1 MKISIKQKEASTS
14 AELKSKANKIRKD
27 IVRMITEA
35 KSGHPGGSLSAV
47 DVVTALY
54 FKVMRHNPKDPKW
67 EDRDRFILSKG
78 HAAPLLYSV
87 LAESGYFEVEELLT
101 LRKFGSR
108 LQGHPDMKR
117 LPGVEISTGSLGH
130 GLSVGNGMAI
140 AGKLNKK
147 GYRVYILLGDG
158 ECQEGQVWE
167 AAMTAS
173 HYKLDNVTAI
183 LDYNGLQIDGPV
195 KDVMHINPI
204 SNKWRAFGWYV
215 IEINGHDFKEILDS
229 FERVKKLKGKPSII
243 IAHTTK
249 GKGVSFMENVVDFH
263 GKAPTKEQMLQA
275 LKELEENEE

>member
-1 MKISIKQKEASTS
+1 METNVKQKEDIIIT
-14 AELKSKANKIRKD
+14 ELKLTANKIRKD

-67 EDRDRFILSKG
+67 KERDRFILSKG
-78 HAAPLLYSV
+78 HAAPLLYAV
-87 LAESGYFEVEELLT
+87 LAESGYFEVKELLT
-101 LRKFGSR
+101 LRKLGSR

-195 KDVMHINPI
+195 KDVMNINPI

-215 IEINGHDFKEILDS
+215 IEINGHDFKEIFDS
-229 FERVKKLKGKPSII
+229 FERVKKLKGKPGII

-263 GKAPTKEQMLQA
+263 GKAPTKEQMVQA

>member
-1 MKISIKQKEASTS
+1 METNVKQKEDIIIT
-14 AELKSKANKIRKD
+14 ELKLTANKVRKD
-27 IVRMITEA
+27 IVKMVTEA
-35 KSGHPGGSLSAV
+35 ESGHPGGSLSAA

-54 FKVMRHNPKDPKW
+54 FNVMRHKPENPKW

-78 HAAPLLYSV
+78 HAAPLLYAV
-87 LAESGYFEVEELLT
+87 LAESGYFEVKELLT
-101 LRKFGSR
+101 LRKLGSR

-117 LPGVEISTGSLGH
+117 LPGIEISTGSLGH

-140 AGKLNKK
+140 AGRLNGKNFRI
-147 GYRVYILLGDG
+147 YVLLGDG

-195 KDVMHINPI
+195 KDVMNINPI

-215 IEINGHDFKEILDS
+215 IEINGHDFKEIFDS
-229 FERVKKLKGKPSII
+229 FERVKKLKGKPGII

-263 GKAPTKEQMLQA
+263 GKAPTKEQTVQA

>member
-1 MKISIKQKEASTS
+1 METNVKQKEDIIVT
-14 AELKSKANKIRKD
+14 ELKLTANKVRKD
-27 IVRMITEA
+27 IVKMVTEA
-35 KSGHPGGSLSAV
+35 ESGHPGGSLSAA

-54 FKVMRHNPKDPKW
+54 FNVMRHKPENPKW

-78 HAAPLLYSV
+78 HAAPLLYAV
-87 LAESGYFEVEELLT
+87 LAESGYFEVKELLT
-101 LRKFGSR
+101 LRKLGSR

-117 LPGVEISTGSLGH
+117 LPGIEISTGSLGH

-140 AGKLNKK
+140 AGRLNGKNFRI
-147 GYRVYILLGDG
+147 YVLLGDG

-195 KDVMHINPI
+195 KDVMNINPI

-215 IEINGHDFKEILDS
+215 IEINGHDFKEIFDS
-229 FERVKKLKGKPSII
+229 FERVKKLKGKPGII

-263 GKAPTKEQMLQA
+263 GKAPTKEQTVQA

>member
-1 MKISIKQKEASTS
+1 METNVKQKEDIIIT
-14 AELKSKANKIRKD
+14 ELKLTANKVRKD
-27 IVRMITEA
+27 IVKMITEA

-54 FKVMRHNPKDPKW
+54 FNVMRHNPENPKW

-87 LAESGYFEVEELLT
+87 LAESGYFEVKELLT
-101 LRKFGSR
+101 LRKLGSR

-130 GLSVGNGMAI
+130 GLSAGNGIAM

-195 KDVMHINPI
+195 KDVMDIVPI
-204 SNKWRAFGWYV
+204 SKKWRAFGWNV
-215 IEINGHDFKEILDS
+215 LEINGHNFKEILDS
-229 FERVKKLKGKPSII
+229 FERGKKLNGKPSII
-243 IAHTTK
+243 IAHTIK

-263 GKAPTKEQMLQA
+263 GKAPTKEQMIQA
-275 LKELEENEE
+275 LKELEENEK

>member
-1 MKISIKQKEASTS
+1 METNVKQKEDIIIT
-14 AELKSKANKIRKD
+14 ELKLTANKVRKD
-27 IVRMITEA
+27 IVKMITEA
-35 KSGHPGGSLSAV
+35 KSGHPGGSLSAA

-54 FKVMRHNPKDPKW
+54 FKVMRHNPENPKW

-78 HAAPLLYSV
+78 HAAPLLYAV
-87 LAESGYFEVEELLT
+87 LAESGYFEVKELLT
-101 LRKFGSR
+101 LRKLGSR

-117 LPGVEISTGSLGH
+117 LPGIEISTGSLGH

-140 AGKLNKK
+140 AGKLNKR

-195 KDVMHINPI
+195 KDVMNINPI

-215 IEINGHDFKEILDS
+215 IEINGHDFKEIFDS

-263 GKAPTKEQMLQA
+263 GKAPTKEQMVQA

>member
-1 MKISIKQKEASTS
+1 MEISIRQKETSTV

-35 KSGHPGGSLSAV
+35 KSGHPGGSLSAT
-47 DVVTALY
+47 DIVTALY
-54 FKVMRHNPKDPKW
+54 FKVIRYNPENPKW

-87 LAESGYFEVEELLT
+87 LAESGYFKVEELLT
-101 LRKFGSR
+101 LRKLGSR

-117 LPGVEISTGSLGH
+117 LPGIEISTGSLGH

-140 AGKLNKK
+140 AGKLNGK
-147 GYRVYILLGDG
+147 GYMVYVLLGDG

-173 HYKLDNVTAI
+173 HYKLDNITAI

-195 KDVMHINPI
+195 EDIMNINPI
-204 SNKWRAFGWYV
+204 SDKWRAFGWYV

-229 FERVKKLKGKPSII
+229 FERVKELKGKPTII

-249 GKGVSFMENVVDFH
+249 GKDVSFMENVVDFH
-263 GKAPTKEQMLQA
+263 GKAPTKEQMVQA
-275 LKELEENEE
+275 LKELEENEK

>member
-1 MKISIKQKEASTS
+1 MKTTVKQKEDIIV
-14 AELKSKANKIRKD
+14 AELRLTANKVRKD
-27 IVRMITEA
+27 IVKMVTEA

-54 FKVMRHNPKDPKW
+54 FNVMRHNPENPKW

-87 LAESGYFEVEELLT
+87 LAESGYFEVKELLT
-101 LRKFGSR
+101 LRKLGSR

-117 LPGVEISTGSLGH
+117 LPGIEISTGSLGN
-130 GLSVGNGMAI
+130 GLSVGNGIAMAGRLN
-140 AGKLNKK
+140 GKNF
-147 GYRVYILLGDG
+147 RIYILLGDG

-195 KDVMHINPI
+195 KDVMNINPI

-215 IEINGHDFKEILDS
+215 IEINGHDFKEIFDS
-229 FERVKKLKGKPSII
+229 FERVKKLKGKPGII

-263 GKAPTKEQMLQA
+263 GKAPTKEQTVQA

>member
-1 MKISIKQKEASTS
+1 MEISVSQKENLII
-14 AELKSKANKIRKD
+14 AELKSKANKVRKD
-27 IVRMITEA
+27 IVKMITEA

-54 FKVMRHNPKDPKW
+54 FNVMRHNPENPKW
-67 EDRDRFILSKG
+67 ENRDRFILSKG

-87 LAESGYFEVEELLT
+87 LAESGYFEVKELLT
-101 LRKFGSR
+101 LRKLGSR

-117 LPGVEISTGSLGH
+117 LPGIEISTGSLGH
-130 GLSVGNGMAI
+130 GFSVGNGMAI
-140 AGKLNKK
+140 AGKLNRKDF
-147 GYRVYILLGDG
+147 RVYVLLGDG

-183 LDYNGLQIDGPV
+183 LDYNGLQLDGPV
-195 KDVMHINPI
+195 KDVMNINPI

-229 FERVKKLKGKPSII
+229 FEKVRKLKGKPSII

-263 GKAPTKEQMLQA
+263 GKAPTKEQMVQA

>member
-1 MKISIKQKEASTS
+1 MEISIKQKEASTS

-54 FKVMRHNPKDPKW
+54 FKVMRHNPKDPRWK
-67 EDRDRFILSKG
+67 DRDRFILSKG
-78 HAAPLLYSV
+78 HAAPLLYAV
-87 LAESGYFEVEELLT
+87 LAESGYFEVKELLT
-101 LRKFGSR
+101 LRKLGSR

-147 GYRVYILLGDG
+147 GYRVYVLLGDG

-195 KDVMHINPI
+195 KDVMNINPI

-215 IEINGHDFKEILDS
+215 IEINGHDFKEIFYS
-229 FERVKKLKGKPSII
+229 FEKVKKLKGKPGII

-263 GKAPTKEQMLQA
+263 GKAPTKEQTVQA

>member
-1 MKISIKQKEASTS
+1 METNVKQKEDIIIT
-14 AELKSKANKIRKD
+14 ELKLTANKVRKD
-27 IVRMITEA
+27 IVRMVTEA
-35 KSGHPGGSLSAV
+35 ESGHPGGSLSAA

-54 FKVMRHNPKDPKW
+54 FNVMRHKPENPKW

-78 HAAPLLYSV
+78 HAAPLLYAV
-87 LAESGYFEVEELLT
+87 LAERGYFEVKELLT
-101 LRKFGSR
+101 LRKLGSR

-117 LPGVEISTGSLGH
+117 LPGIEISTGSLGH

-140 AGKLNKK
+140 AGKLSKK
-147 GYRVYILLGDG
+147 GYRVYVLLGDG

-195 KDVMHINPI
+195 KDVMNINPI

-263 GKAPTKEQMLQA
+263 GKAPTKEQMVQA

>member
-1 MKISIKQKEASTS
+1 METNVKQKEDIIIT
-14 AELKSKANKIRKD
+14 ELKLTANKVRKD
-27 IVRMITEA
+27 IVKMITEA

-54 FKVMRHNPKDPKW
+54 FNVMRHNPENPKW

-87 LAESGYFEVEELLT
+87 LAESGYFEIKELLT

-173 HYKLDNVTAI
+173 HYRLDNVTVI
-183 LDYNGLQIDGPV
+183 LDYNGLQIDGAV
-195 KDVMHINPI
+195 KDIMNINPI
-204 SNKWRAFGWYV
+204 SNKWRAFGWYI

-229 FERVKKLKGKPSII
+229 FEKVKKLKGKPGII

-249 GKGVSFMENVVDFH
+249 GKGVSFMENVIDFH
-263 GKAPTKEQMLQA
+263 GKAPTKEQMVQA

>member
-1 MKISIKQKEASTS
+1 METNVKQKEDIIIT
-14 AELKSKANKIRKD
+14 ELKLTANKVRKD
-27 IVRMITEA
+27 IVRMITKA
-35 KSGHPGGSLSAV
+35 KSGHPGGSLSAA

-54 FKVMRHNPKDPKW
+54 FKVMRHNPENPKW

-78 HAAPLLYSV
+78 HAAPLLYAV
-87 LAESGYFEVEELLT
+87 LAESGYFEVKELLT
-101 LRKFGSR
+101 LRKLGSR

-117 LPGVEISTGSLGH
+117 LPGIEISTGSLGH

-140 AGKLNKK
+140 AGKLNKR

-195 KDVMHINPI
+195 KDVMNINPI

-215 IEINGHDFKEILDS
+215 IEINGHDFKEIFDS

-263 GKAPTKEQMLQA
+263 GKAPTKEQMVQA

>member
-1 MKISIKQKEASTS
+1 MKIYIKQKEASTS

-173 HYKLDNVTAI
+173 HYRLDNVTAI
-183 LDYNGLQIDGPV
+183 LDYNGLQIDGAV
-195 KDVMHINPI
+195 KDVMNINPI

-263 GKAPTKEQMLQA
+263 GKAPTKEQMVQA

>member
-1 MKISIKQKEASTS
+1 MEISVSQKENLIIT
-14 AELKSKANKIRKD
+14 ELKSKANKIRKD

-54 FKVMRHNPKDPKW
+54 FKVMRHNPENPKW

-87 LAESGYFEVEELLT
+87 LAESGYFEVKELLT
-101 LRKFGSR
+101 LRKLGSR

-117 LPGVEISTGSLGH
+117 LPGIEISTGSLGH

-140 AGKLNKK
+140 AGKLNRKDF
-147 GYRVYILLGDG
+147 RVYVLLGDG

-195 KDVMHINPI
+195 KDVMDIAPI
-204 SNKWRAFGWYV
+204 FKKWRAFGWNV
-215 IEINGHDFKEILDS
+215 VEINGHDFKEILDS
-229 FERVKKLKGKPSII
+229 FEKIKKLKGKPSII

-263 GKAPTKEQMLQA
+263 GKAPTKEQMVQA

>member
-1 MKISIKQKEASTS
+1 M
-14 AELKSKANKIRKD
+14 
-27 IVRMITEA
+27 VTEA

-54 FKVMRHNPKDPKW
+54 FNVMRHNPENPKW

-87 LAESGYFEVEELLT
+87 LAESGYFEVKELLT
-101 LRKFGSR
+101 LRKLGSR

-147 GYRVYILLGDG
+147 GFRVYILLGDG

-173 HYKLDNVTAI
+173 HYRLDNVTVI
-183 LDYNGLQIDGPV
+183 LDYNGLQIDGAV
-195 KDVMHINPI
+195 KDIMNINPI
-204 SNKWRAFGWYV
+204 SNKWRAFGWYI

-229 FERVKKLKGKPSII
+229 FERVKKLKGKPGII

-263 GKAPTKEQMLQA
+263 GKAPTKEQTVQA
-275 LKELEENEE
+275 LKELEENEK

>member
-1 MKISIKQKEASTS
+1 METNVKQKEDIIT
-14 AELKSKANKIRKD
+14 ELKLKANKIRKD
-27 IVRMITEA
+27 IVKMITKA
-35 KSGHPGGSLSAV
+35 RSGHPGGSLSAV

-54 FKVMRHNPKDPKW
+54 FNVMRHNPENPKW

-87 LAESGYFEVEELLT
+87 LAESVYFEIKELLT

-173 HYKLDNVTAI
+173 HYRLDNVTVI
-183 LDYNGLQIDGPV
+183 LDYNGLQIDGAV
-195 KDVMHINPI
+195 KDIMNINPI
-204 SNKWRAFGWYV
+204 SNQWRAFGWYI

-229 FERVKKLKGKPSII
+229 FEKVKKLKGKPSII
-243 IAHTTK
+243 IAHTIK
-249 GKGVSFMENVVDFH
+249 GKGVSFMENVIDFH
-263 GKAPTKEQMLQA
+263 GKAPTTEQMIQA

>member
-1 MKISIKQKEASTS
+1 MEISIKQKEAFTS
-14 AELKSKANKIRKD
+14 AELKSKASKIRKD

-67 EDRDRFILSKG
+67 KDRDRFILSKG

-87 LAESGYFEVEELLT
+87 LAESGYFEVKELLT
-101 LRKFGSR
+101 LRKLGSR

-117 LPGVEISTGSLGH
+117 LPGIEISTGSLGH

-140 AGKLNKK
+140 AGKLNKR

-263 GKAPTKEQMLQA
+263 GKAPTKEQMVQA

>member
-1 MKISIKQKEASTS
+1 MEISVSQKENLII

-54 FKVMRHNPKDPKW
+54 FKVMRHNPENPKW

-87 LAESGYFEVEELLT
+87 LAESGYFEVKELLT
-101 LRKFGSR
+101 LRKLGSR

-117 LPGVEISTGSLGH
+117 LPGIEISTGSLGH

-140 AGKLNKK
+140 AGKLNRKDF
-147 GYRVYILLGDG
+147 RVYVLLGDG

-195 KDVMHINPI
+195 KDVMDIAPI
-204 SNKWRAFGWYV
+204 SKKWRAFGWNV
-215 IEINGHDFKEILDS
+215 VEINGHDFKEILDS
-229 FERVKKLKGKPSII
+229 FEKIKKLKGKPSII

-263 GKAPTKEQMLQA
+263 GKAPTKEQMVQA

>member
-1 MKISIKQKEASTS
+1 METDAKQKEDIIIT
-14 AELKSKANKIRKD
+14 ELKLTANKVRKD
-27 IVRMITEA
+27 IVKMIAEA

-47 DVVTALY
+47 DVVTVLY
-54 FKVMRHNPKDPKW
+54 FNVMRHNPENPKW

-87 LAESGYFEVEELLT
+87 LAESGYFEVKELLT
-101 LRKFGSR
+101 LRKLGSR

-117 LPGVEISTGSLGH
+117 LPGIEISTGSLGH

-147 GYRVYILLGDG
+147 DYRVYVLLGDG

-167 AAMTAS
+167 GAMTAS

-183 LDYNGLQIDGPV
+183 LDYNGLQIDGSV
-195 KDVMHINPI
+195 KDVMDIAPI

-215 IEINGHDFKEILDS
+215 IEINGHDFKEIFDS
-229 FERVKKLKGKPSII
+229 FERVKKLKGKPGII
-243 IAHTTK
+243 IAYTTK

-263 GKAPTKEQMLQA
+263 GKAPTKEQAVQA

>member
-1 MKISIKQKEASTS
+1 MEISVSQKENLIIT
-14 AELKSKANKIRKD
+14 ELKSKANKIRKD

-54 FKVMRHNPKDPKW
+54 FKVMRHNPENPKW

-87 LAESGYFEVEELLT
+87 LAESGYFEVKELLT
-101 LRKFGSR
+101 LRKLGSR

-117 LPGVEISTGSLGH
+117 LPGIEISTGSLGH

-140 AGKLNKK
+140 AGKLNRKDF
-147 GYRVYILLGDG
+147 RVYVLLGDG

-195 KDVMHINPI
+195 KDVMDIAPI
-204 SNKWRAFGWYV
+204 SKKWRAFGWNV
-215 IEINGHDFKEILDS
+215 VEINGHDFKEILDS
-229 FERVKKLKGKPSII
+229 FEKIKKLKGKPSII

-263 GKAPTKEQMLQA
+263 GKAPTKEQMVQA

>member
-1 MKISIKQKEASTS
+1 MKIYIKQKEASTS

-47 DVVTALY
+47 DVVTVLY
-54 FKVMRHNPKDPKW
+54 FKVMRHNPKNPKW
-67 EDRDRFILSKG
+67 ENRDRFILSKG

-87 LAESGYFEVEELLT
+87 LAESGYFEVKELLT
-101 LRKFGSR
+101 LRKLGSR

-117 LPGVEISTGSLGH
+117 LAGVEISTGSLGH

-263 GKAPTKEQMLQA
+263 GKAPTKEQMVQA

>member
-1 MKISIKQKEASTS
+1 METNVKQKEDIIT
-14 AELKSKANKIRKD
+14 ELKSKANKIRKD
-27 IVRMITEA
+27 IVKMVTEA
-35 KSGHPGGSLSAV
+35 ESGHPGGSLSAA

-54 FKVMRHNPKDPKW
+54 FNVMRHKPENPKW

-78 HAAPLLYSV
+78 HAAPLLYAV
-87 LAESGYFEVEELLT
+87 LAESGYFKVKELLT
-101 LRKFGSR
+101 LRKLGSR
-108 LQGHPDMKR
+108 LQGHPDMRR
-117 LPGVEISTGSLGH
+117 LPGIEISTGSLGH

-147 GYRVYILLGDG
+147 GYRVYVLLGDG

-195 KDVMHINPI
+195 KDVMDIAPI
-204 SNKWRAFGWYV
+204 SKKWRAFGWNV
-215 IEINGHDFKEILDS
+215 VEINGHDFKEILDF
-229 FERVKKLKGKPSII
+229 FEKIKKLKGKPSII

-263 GKAPTKEQMLQA
+263 GKAPTKEQMVQA

>member
-1 MKISIKQKEASTS
+1 METNVKQREDIII
-14 AELKSKANKIRKD
+14 ELKLTANKVRKN
-27 IVRMITEA
+27 IVKMITEA

-54 FKVMRHNPKDPKW
+54 FNVMRHNPENPKW
-67 EDRDRFILSKG
+67 KDRDRFILSKG

-87 LAESGYFEVEELLT
+87 LAESGYFEVKELLT
-101 LRKFGSR
+101 LRKLGSR

-147 GYRVYILLGDG
+147 GYRVYVLLGDG

-195 KDVMHINPI
+195 KDVMNINPI

-215 IEINGHDFKEILDS
+215 IEINGHDFKEIFDS
-229 FERVKKLKGKPSII
+229 FERVKKLKGKPGII

-263 GKAPTKEQMLQA
+263 GKAPAKEQMVQA

>member
-1 MKISIKQKEASTS
+1 METNVKQREDIIIT
-14 AELKSKANKIRKD
+14 ELKLTANKIRKD
-27 IVRMITEA
+27 IVRMIAKA

-54 FKVMRHNPKDPKW
+54 FNVMRHKPENPKW

-78 HAAPLLYSV
+78 HAAPLLYAV
-87 LAESGYFEVEELLT
+87 LAESGYFEVKELLT
-101 LRKFGSR
+101 LRKLGSR

-147 GYRVYILLGDG
+147 GYRVYVLLGDG

-195 KDVMHINPI
+195 KDVMNINPI

-215 IEINGHDFKEILDS
+215 IEINGHDFKEIFDS
-229 FERVKKLKGKPSII
+229 FERVKKLKGKPGII

-263 GKAPTKEQMLQA
+263 GKAPTKEQMVQA
-275 LKELEENEE
+275 LKELKKNEE